1 MQHPS
6 LCYPCP
12 HCSDLPQLA
21 CLSCTACLGLSSFSV
36 HPTIPTMPSA
46 VWTTVGK
53 TRWPTHQQYYLDF
66 FFLFLP
72 CFSVWL
78 PNYYPDSERKLL
90 RQKWKLSPS
99 CFNFTHWRYLIQLI
113 HVGSGGNCTENFH
126 SAVPLKFTCLACLWF
141 SFSSANPQ
149 VEMLWQLPREQR
161 LLKMLKHFWNSI
173 SLMILQE
180 WIRRQGMLKFSW
192 NENVFI

>member
-1 MQHPS
+1 MTCPS
-6 LCYPCP
+6 LPAFHALPALAFHHSLSIPRSPPCP
-12 HCSDLPQLA
+12 LLSGPQWEKLDDP
-21 CLSCTACLGLSSFSV
+21 LTNSIIWIFFSF
-36 HPTIPTMPSA
+36 
-46 VWTTVGK
+46 
-53 TRWPTHQQYYLDF
+53 
-66 FFLFLP
+66 FLP

-113 HVGSGGNCTENFH
+113 HVGSEGNCTENFH

-141 SFSSANPQ
+141 SCSSANPQ